1 VEVDVSAAFTGARVP
16 AEEPIEIVPSRD
28 FPPLFAAIDEIG
40 GAVVGQGSDT
50 NNTGDD
56 RGGAMMDEEK
66 TDPGMMPAEKPMG
79 GEGGAPSEGGGDAK
93 AELASMLGASPE
105 QIDMMLKEA
114 KIDAATLLDALKQN
128 PKMVDELKQA
138 MAGSPMMA
146 KKPKAAIY

>member
-1 VEVDVSAAFTGARVP
+1 MSAAFTGARVP

-40 GAVVGQGSDT
+40 ADAIGQGSDI

-66 TDPGMMPAEKPMG
+66 TDPGMMPADKPMG
-79 GEGGAPSEGGGDAK
+79 GEGGAPSGGDAK

-105 QIDMMLKEA
+105 QIEMMLKEA
-114 KIDAATLLDALKQN
+114 GVDAAVLLDALKQN
-128 PKMVDELKQA
+128 PKMVDELKQV
-138 MAGSPMMA
+138 MASSPKM
-146 KKPKAAIY
+146 KSKPKAAIY

>member
-1 VEVDVSAAFTGARVP
+1 VSAAFTGARVP

-40 GAVVGQGSDT
+40 VDAIGQGFDPNSDT
-50 NNTGDD
+50 GND

-66 TDPGMMPAEKPMG
+66 TDPGMMPADKPMG
-79 GEGGAPSEGGGDAK
+79 GEGGAPSGGDAK

-114 KIDAATLLDALKQN
+114 KIDAATLLDALKQD
-128 PKMVDELKQA
+128 PKMVDELKQV
-138 MAGSPMMA
+138 MASSPKMKA
-146 KKPKAAIY
+146 KPKAAIY